1 MKKALSLI
9 LCLVMVLSLAA
20 CAAPAAEETTAPAET
35 GDPVYRLY
43 NPYAGDHHYTMDRAE
58 ADNLVSVGWNDEGI
72 GWHSDGKE
80 VPVYRLY
87 NPNAVTGTHHYTTS
101 VEERDFL
108 DEIGW
113 NYEGIGWYGI
123 AQK

>member
-1 MKKALSLI
+1 MDIKFIKREELQEKPDEKKLGFGKYFTDYMF
-9 LCLVMVLSLAA
+9 VM
-20 CAAPAAEETTAPAET
+20 
-35 GDPVYRLY
+35 DY
-43 NPYAGDHHYTMDRAE
+43 
-58 ADNLVSVGWNDEGI
+58 DEGI